1 MLRSAHIWSVG
12 AALMR
17 ALGVL
22 ASVQHTPRMMRMM
35 RILFRVTVEDKFRLA
50 VELSADERWI

>member
-1 MLRSAHIWSVG
+1 MLENAHIWSVG

-22 ASVQHTPRMMRMM
+22 ASVQHTPRTM
-35 RILFRVTVEDKFRLA
+35 RILFRVTLEDKFRLA
-50 VELSADERWI
+50 VELPADERWI

>member
-1 MLRSAHIWSVG
+1 MMKNAHIRSMA

-17 ALGVL
+17 ALGLV
-22 ASVQHTPRMMRMM
+22 ASVQHTPRTM
-35 RILFRVTVEDKFRLA
+35 RILFRVTFEDKFRLA